1 MRKVANKQQR
11 LSILTHRPLISVVTA
26 SETPPELPLQRPS
39 PAPLLPASFGPLAT
53 TPPKDL
59 GSSNSALSSPFI
71 RARLDKVLGPRGAGY
86 RLVGQV
92 EFPLSLYLRS
102 NAGDQDSLLNL
113 EIFPDMTISV
123 LRESVHAETNVPPTS
138 QHIYHNGRLISDD
151 TKTMEQLQIADG
163 DMLAVHV
170 RETRGST
177 AAPAQALRPQAQ
189 APAPVQPRRPQG
201 GGDNDPELVR
211 LQMLGD
217 PALRQQ
223 LQRQHPE
230 LAAAVEDPARFAGIL
245 HDAQDRER
253 RERLE
258 RQREIE
264 RLNDDPF
271 NIDNQRKIEDMIR
284 QERVMENLQN
294 AMEHNPEVFGRVH
307 MLYVD
312 VEVNGHKVK
321 AFVDSGA
328 QATIIS
334 PSCAEA
340 CGIMR
345 LVDTRFAGVARGV
358 GTANIIG
365 RVHSAQ
371 IKIGSLHLPCSFT
384 VMEGKTTDLLLGLD
398 MLKRYQATIDLAKD
412 KLIIQ
417 GEEVPFLG
425 EAEIPKDE
433 AAAAQEPTIPGPA
446 GTTIGQRS
454 GVVLP
459 PEGAQQ
465 PSQPQSAANPPVQ
478 LSVPTPQ
485 TQAAAATPN
494 VTPAHIDA
502 LMAMGA
508 SRAEAIQALQA
519 AEDNVD
525 VAAGLIWE

>member
-1 MRKVANKQQR
+1 
-11 LSILTHRPLISVVTA
+11 
-26 SETPPELPLQRPS
+26 
-39 PAPLLPASFGPLAT
+39 
-53 TPPKDL
+53 
-59 GSSNSALSSPFI
+59 
-71 RARLDKVLGPRGAGY
+71 
-86 RLVGQV
+86 
-92 EFPLSLYLRS
+92 
-102 NAGDQDSLLNL
+102 
-113 EIFPDMTISV
+113 MTIST
-123 LRESVHAETNVPPTS
+123 LRESIHADAHVSPTS

-151 TKTMEQLQIADG
+151 SKTMEQLQIADG

-170 RETRGST
+170 RETRSST
-177 AAPAQALRPQAQ
+177 AAPGQAQRPQQ
-189 APAPVQPRRPQG
+189 QQPVPYERRPG
-201 GGDNDPELVR
+201 GRNDPELVR
-211 LQMLGD
+211 LQVLGN
-217 PALRQQ
+217 PALRRQIQSQQ
-223 LQRQHPE
+223 PE
-230 LAAAVEDPARFAGIL
+230 LAAAVEDPARFAHLL
-245 HDAQDRER
+245 HEGQDRER
-253 RERLE
+253 RERLD

-307 MLYVD
+307 MLYVN

-398 MLKRYQATIDLAKD
+398 MLKRYQATLDLARD
-412 KLIIQ
+412 RLIIQ

-425 EAEIPKDE
+425 EADIPKDEE

-446 GTTIGQRS
+446 GTAIGQRS

-459 PEGAQQ
+459 PEQAQQ
-465 PSQPQSAANPPVQ
+465 SQARPSSSQPAPGLQTQAPA
-478 LSVPTPQ
+478 PTPQ
-485 TQAAAATPN
+485 AQPSTRK
-494 VTPAHIDA
+494 VTPAHVDS
-502 LMAMGA
+502 LVAMGA
-508 SRAEAIQALQA
+508 TGEQAVQALQA

-525 VAAGLIWE
+525 VAASLIFF

>member
-1 MRKVANKQQR
+1 
-11 LSILTHRPLISVVTA
+11 
-26 SETPPELPLQRPS
+26 
-39 PAPLLPASFGPLAT
+39 
-53 TPPKDL
+53 
-59 GSSNSALSSPFI
+59 
-71 RARLDKVLGPRGAGY
+71 
-86 RLVGQV
+86 
-92 EFPLSLYLRS
+92 
-102 NAGDQDSLLNL
+102 
-113 EIFPDMTISV
+113 MTIST
-123 LRESVHAETNVPPTS
+123 LRESIQADANIPPAS
-138 QHIYHNGRLISDD
+138 QQIYHNGRLISDD
-151 TKTMEQLQIADG
+151 SKTMEELQIADG

-170 RETRGST
+170 RPPRAAATPAQAQRPQAARPSA
-177 AAPAQALRPQAQ
+177 AAPAQTQS
-189 APAPVQPRRPQG
+189 QPRQ
-201 GGDNDPELVR
+201 GGDNDPEMVR
-211 LQMLGD
+211 LQVLGD

-230 LAAAVEDPARFAGIL
+230 LASAAEDPARFAAIL
-245 HDAQDRER
+245 RDAQDRER

-271 NIDNQRKIEDMIR
+271 NIENQRKIEDMIR

-307 MLYVD
+307 MLYIN

-371 IKIGSLHLPCSFT
+371 IKIGQLHLPCSFT
-384 VMEGKTTDLLLGLD
+384 VMEGKSTDLLLGLD

-425 EAEIPKDE
+425 EADIPKDEE

-446 GTTIGQRS
+446 GTSIGQRS
-454 GVVLP
+454 GVVMP
-459 PEGAQQ
+459 PGQAQPPPQQQQQQQQQQQ
-465 PSQPQSAANPPVQ
+465 PSA
-478 LSVPTPQ
+478 PTPPAPVPAA
-485 TQAAAATPN
+485 QAPSAATPN
-494 VTPAHIDA
+494 VTPAHVDS
-502 LMAMGA
+502 LVAMGA
-508 SRAEAIQALQA
+508 TREQAVQALQA

-525 VAAGLIWE
+525 VAAGLIFF